1 LTTVSVS
8 GLTTNVPTAVFA
20 DSRLLKQ
27 DTNQNASCD
36 TVGANSPVLGSCNQN
51 AANNVNNGVPKTAAT
66 PERTGTLLVKFVCDI
81 PACATA
87 LPSRIDISGGN
98 AQPDTL
104 TFTVSGSQLVTI
116 DPGTF
121 TILAF
126 SAVGTEGF
134 SGDCVEHN
142 SLDASVT
149 IRQGNT

>member
-1 LTTVSVS
+1 M
-8 GLTTNVPTAVFA
+8 VFA
-20 DSRLLKQ
+20 DSRLIKQ
-27 DTNQNASCD
+27 DTKQTANCD
-36 TVGANSPVLGSCNQN
+36 TVGADSPVSNSCNQS
-51 AANNVNNGVPKTAAT
+51 AANIVSNGVSKTAVT

-87 LPSRIDISGGN
+87 LPSRIDIFGGN

-104 TFTVSGSQLVTI
+104 TFTVSGSQLVTF

-126 SAVGTEGF
+126 SAVGTEVF

>member
-1 LTTVSVS
+1 MNHHNSTLIVLILLTAVLVS
-8 GLTTNVPTAVFA
+8 GFTTNVPTAIFA
-20 DSRLLKQ
+20 DSRLLAQSTKQ
-27 DTNQNASCD
+27 TANCD
-36 TVGANSPVLGSCNQN
+36 TVGADSPVSGSCNQN
-51 AANNVNNGVPKTAAT
+51 AANNVNNGVPKTAVT

-87 LPSRIDISGGN
+87 LPSRIDIFGGN

-104 TFTVSGSQLVTI
+104 TFTVSGSQLVTL

-134 SGDCVEHN
+134 
-142 SLDASVT
+142 
-149 IRQGNT
+149 